1 MGSMLKSLRE
11 RTRVHPLP
19 ETISQL
25 ARWYSTPLGQDILRS
40 QKRILSDQ
48 LSYLFGYHLMQL
60 SVVPNQKLYSS
71 SRINH
76 CFSLSPVEL
85 SSIVPEKNAHETPRV
100 ESRCVQALSGYEAL
114 PFEDEVIDVSL
125 LHHVLEFS
133 DNPQHVLKE
142 AARVT
147 IPNGYIVLVGFN
159 PLSLIGLIKPFAH
172 FFSSSVIWHR
182 KNLRV
187 GRIQDWLEFLDFTC
201 QEVRYTSFNLP
212 INNKKYLAHSRF
224 VRRMFVGRG
233 LPFGGIYCLVAR
245 KDKVGLTPIKPTW
258 EHQRFMDVVPIPKS
272 SAPARRSATILPLRR
287 RNYLKKG
294 I

>member
-1 MGSMLKSLRE
+1 MGSLLKRLRE
-11 RTRVHPLP
+11 RTRIRPLP
-19 ETISQL
+19 ETIVRL
-25 ARWYSTPLGQDILRS
+25 ARWYATPLGQDILRS
-40 QKRILSDQ
+40 QKRILADQ

-60 SVVPNQKLYSS
+60 SVVPDQKLYFS

-85 SSIVPEKNAHETPRV
+85 EPGRDRQAENRS
-100 ESRCVQALSGYEAL
+100 ESRCVQALAEYESL
-114 PFEDEVIDVSL
+114 PFEDEVIDVAL

-159 PLSLIGLIKPFAH
+159 PFSLIGLIKPFAQ
-172 FFSSSVIWHR
+172 FFDSSVIWHR
-182 KNLRV
+182 NNLRV
-187 GRIQDWLEFLDFTC
+187 GRIRDWLEFLDFTC
-201 QEVRYTSFNLP
+201 QEVRYTTFNLP
-212 INNKKYLAHSRF
+212 INNKKYLTHSRF
-224 VRRMFVGRG
+224 IRRLFIGRG
-233 LPFGGIYCLVAR
+233 LPFGGTYCLVAR
-245 KDKVGLTPIKPTW
+245 KDKVGLTPIKPKW
-258 EHQRFMDVVPIPKS
+258 EPKRFMDVVPIPKS
-272 SAPARRSATILPLRR
+272 SAPVRRSATILPLRK